1 MPTATRLRAL
11 LTRMV
16 MAIVTNLVPTLFV
29 VVGGLYL
36 LLGIAELVGATEWFF
51 NEPAGTS
58 ITFADLLLPLLG
70 VALVGIAV
78 GLKQRRRDIWLLSV
92 GMIAGFTF
100 VSWAPLSAVSR
111 DGGGG
116 MDVVAL
122 ITNLALVGSLLSTR
136 NRYTVRG
143 SNLMRASVY
152 LGWLA
157 SLAVISGVYWGV
169 SMLVLDVTW
178 DQARTYSLGDPT
190 STIDNL
196 QRLQLLATIAFFVA
210 CLAFLIRLLKSLRP
224 DDVRLSVAATRDL
237 LRRCGADSLDYF
249 VTNEKKRHYIWRDG
263 RGLIGY
269 DLANGLVLASGNPI
283 CAPQHRATLL
293 NDFLHDMERDGYV
306 VAFWAIDQT
315 LADDLGNRGFRTVK
329 LGEEAS
335 LEVDRFSLEN
345 LGARGSAL
353 KRAVRSVEAHG
364 IEFAFYRLEEVPGHV
379 YSQMDDLDRSWLQEF
394 GGTDEKGFSMTLSRL
409 PDFEDQDAAFAVAL
423 DPSVPGL
430 PRVVAYLSFVPV
442 YNRNSYS
449 LDMMR
454 RTRQAPNGINDF
466 LLVHT
471 LQVIGYHGRDTVSL
485 NFAPL
490 AETAGGPSLLG
501 RAANALPP
509 SLKKTFYIDS
519 LYAYNDRFGPDWV
532 PRYGAFKARRDL
544 IAIVRMVA
552 KLEGAIALDWRR
564 RLSRLIAGSNY
575 TITRSPPV
583 ATRYAP
589 EVTDDQDS

>member
-1 MPTATRLRAL
+1 
-11 LTRMV
+11 
-16 MAIVTNLVPTLFV
+16 
-29 VVGGLYL
+29 
-36 LLGIAELVGATEWFF
+36 
-51 NEPAGTS
+51 
-58 ITFADLLLPLLG
+58 
-70 VALVGIAV
+70 
-78 GLKQRRRDIWLLSV
+78 
-92 GMIAGFTF
+92 
-100 VSWAPLSAVSR
+100 
-111 DGGGG
+111 
-116 MDVVAL
+116 
-122 ITNLALVGSLLSTR
+122 
-136 NRYTVRG
+136 
-143 SNLMRASVY
+143 
-152 LGWLA
+152 
-157 SLAVISGVYWGV
+157 
-169 SMLVLDVTW
+169 
-178 DQARTYSLGDPT
+178 
-190 STIDNL
+190 
-196 QRLQLLATIAFFVA
+196 
-210 CLAFLIRLLKSLRP
+210 
-224 DDVRLSVAATRDL
+224 
-237 LRRCGADSLDYF
+237 
-249 VTNEKKRHYIWRDG
+249 
-263 RGLIGY
+263 
-269 DLANGLVLASGNPI
+269 
-283 CAPQHRATLL
+283 
-293 NDFLHDMERDGYV
+293 MERDGYV

-490 AETAGGPSLLG
+490 AETAGG
-501 RAANALPP
+501 RHFWVAANALPP

>member
-1 MPTATRLRAL
+1 
-11 LTRMV
+11 
-16 MAIVTNLVPTLFV
+16 
-29 VVGGLYL
+29 
-36 LLGIAELVGATEWFF
+36 
-51 NEPAGTS
+51 
-58 ITFADLLLPLLG
+58 
-70 VALVGIAV
+70 
-78 GLKQRRRDIWLLSV
+78 
-92 GMIAGFTF
+92 
-100 VSWAPLSAVSR
+100 
-111 DGGGG
+111 
-116 MDVVAL
+116 
-122 ITNLALVGSLLSTR
+122 
-136 NRYTVRG
+136 
-143 SNLMRASVY
+143 
-152 LGWLA
+152 
-157 SLAVISGVYWGV
+157 
-169 SMLVLDVTW
+169 
-178 DQARTYSLGDPT
+178 
-190 STIDNL
+190 
-196 QRLQLLATIAFFVA
+196 
-210 CLAFLIRLLKSLRP
+210 
-224 DDVRLSVAATRDL
+224 
-237 LRRCGADSLDYF
+237 
-249 VTNEKKRHYIWRDG
+249 
-263 RGLIGY
+263 
-269 DLANGLVLASGNPI
+269 
-283 CAPQHRATLL
+283 
-293 NDFLHDMERDGYV
+293 MERDGYV

-490 AETAGGPSLLG
+490 AETAGGRHFWVAPPT
-501 RAANALPP
+501 RCLPA
-509 SLKKTFYIDS
+509 S
-519 LYAYNDRFGPDWV
+519 
-532 PRYGAFKARRDL
+532 
-544 IAIVRMVA
+544 
-552 KLEGAIALDWRR
+552 RR
-564 RLSRLIAGSNY
+564 RSTSTRCMPTTTGSAPTGCRATGRSRPDVISSPSSGWSPNSRA
-575 TITRSPPV
+575 RSPSTGAV
-583 ATRYAP
+583 G
-589 EVTDDQDS
+589 